1 MVRYCTVDRL
11 ARFEPRQS
19 AADAAG
25 SLHPRDVKP
34 SAESR
39 LVTKC
44 DLAKC

>member
-1 MVRYCTVDRL
+1 MNRL

-25 SLHPRDVKP
+25 SVHLMDVKQ

-44 DLAKC
+44 YLAKCQRR